1 MATGIVDSMFGIK
14 SPEEYQQDYL
24 SGMLI
29 APSQMGNQ
37 SLYQQLVSTM
47 ANAGTMLGYGG
58 GRLLGGRTSGEVEA
72 AAVNNVLKTV
82 SEQGYTN
89 ESDKFRAA
97 ALLFQEQGMGKQAE
111 QAMVKYREALK
122 EERSEAD
129 RQRTLAQ
136 GKFENVYEVVRTP
149 LTDDVGAPVLD
160 SKGNPIYTSKN
171 VQRTIRF
178 DNNKNAWFYTDTGKE
193 YRPGNAAQEEATP
206 QQAPQ
211 PTPTPAAKLEA
222 GSKGRTPTPDQS
234 AAYQQWLEKQ
244 KGKSQGSLKTPE
256 TISDI
261 GTTMARMAD
270 VAAPW
275 LTGGGRAAEAVG
287 ISKAAE
293 FVQSSGYPI
302 EVIRSNKW
310 VQNELKKKAKAK
322 GIPSSAIDSLIRGE

>member
-24 SGMLI
+24 SGMLV

-122 EERSEAD
+122 EERGEAD

-136 GKFENVYEVVRTP
+136 GKFENVYDVVRVP

-160 SKGNPIYTSKN
+160 SKGNQIYTTKN
-171 VQRTIRF
+171 IQRTIRF
-178 DNNKNAWFYTDTGKE
+178 DNNKNKWFYVDTGKE
-193 YRPGNAAQEEATP
+193 YIPGADAAQGEATP

-211 PTPTPAAKLEA
+211 PTPTPKPTPTTQ
-222 GSKGRTPTPDQS
+222 SKKGRVVNPNAKEWADQNR
-234 AAYQQWLEKQ
+234 
-244 KGKSQGSLKTPE
+244 GK
-256 TISDI
+256 
-261 GTTMARMAD
+261 
-270 VAAPW
+270 V
-275 LTGGGRAAEAVG
+275 RAADIPDGMSYEYDGLGGPSMAQPG
-287 ISKAAE
+287 YGNTNKADA
-293 FVQSSGYPI
+293 FVKNKKFPK
-302 EVIRSNKW
+302 EVVKSNRW
-310 VQNELKKKAKAK
+310 VLQEMIKEGKKK
-322 GIPSSAIDSLIRGE
+322 GLSEQEVLDAIDRM

>member
-24 SGMLI
+24 SGMLV

-122 EERSEAD
+122 EERGEVD

-136 GKFENVYEVVRTP
+136 GKTRNIYKLVNKPIIDTFGEVVGYQQ
-149 LTDDVGAPVLD
+149 V
-160 SKGNPIYTSKN
+160 N
-171 VQRTIRF
+171 VQVTQEW
-178 DNNKNAWFYTDTGKE
+178 DEKEGKWVDIA
-193 YRPGNAAQEEATP
+193 GGDAEEPTP
-206 QQAPQ
+206 TTPAKPTQAPQ
-211 PTPTPAAKLEA
+211 PKPSEPTPTPQSK
-222 GSKGRTPTPDQS
+222 KGRVENPD
-234 AAYQQWLEKQ
+234 AKKWAGENKD
-244 KGKSQGSLKTPE
+244 K
-256 TISDI
+256 
-261 GTTMARMAD
+261 
-270 VAAPW
+270 V
-275 LTGGGRAAEAVG
+275 RAADIPDGMSYSNDGLGGPSMAMPGYGNTNKADAFVK
-287 ISKAAE
+287 SKK
-293 FVQSSGYPI
+293 FPK
-302 EVIRSNKW
+302 EVVKSNRW
-310 VQNELKKKAKAK
+310 VLQELIKEGKKK
-322 GIPSSAIDSLIRGE
+322 GLSEQEVLDAIDRM